1 VQYQPGSIKVIGY
14 DDQGKMLA
22 EKEIKTAGRSSKIE
36 LAYDRGSI
44 HADGEDLSFVTVQVS
59 DADGNVC
66 PTADNLIEFEIEGQG
81 EIVAVGNGNPISHES
96 YQASQRKLFNGLCL
110 VIVRSTNDEGSIK
123 LTATSNGLKEQ
134 SVTIKTSKGGNH

>member
-1 VQYQPGSIKVIGY
+1 
-14 DDQGKMLA
+14 
-22 EKEIKTAGRSSKIE
+22 
-36 LAYDRGSI
+36 
-44 HADGEDLSFVTVQVS
+44 
-59 DADGNVC
+59 
-66 PTADNLIEFEIEGQG
+66 
-81 EIVAVGNGNPISHES
+81 VAVGNGNPISHES